1 MKSRFLLTACVTML
15 LTWMSSWAQAEQTPH
30 ELVETVTASV
40 LQVVRDNQDGL
51 DESPQE
57 FYAAVNDV
65 LSPVIAFDYIARSVM
80 GRYAKQATADQR
92 QRFSQVFQLDLI
104 STYAKGMA
112 AFGDER
118 IEVLPPAQDI
128 EGQKRVSVIQKVYTE
143 NGENTVSY
151 TMGFSKKTSEWKLL
165 NVVINGVNL
174 GATFRSQF
182 AQAMQKAGD
191 LDVVIKEW
199 SAQS

>member
-1 MKSRFLLTACVTML
+1 
-15 LTWMSSWAQAEQTPH
+15 
-30 ELVETVTASV
+30 
-40 LQVVRDNQDGL
+40 
-51 DESPQE
+51 
-57 FYAAVNDV
+57 
-65 LSPVIAFDYIARSVM
+65 
-80 GRYAKQATADQR
+80 R
-92 QRFSQVFQLDLI
+92 QRFSQVFQSDLI

-118 IEVLPPAQDI
+118 IEVLPPTQDI
-128 EGQKRVSVIQKVYTE
+128 EGQKRVNVIQKVYTE

>member
-1 MKSRFLLTACVTML
+1 MKSRFLLTTCVTML
-15 LTWMSSWAQAEQTPH
+15 FAWMSSWAQAEQTPH
-30 ELVETVTASV
+30 ELVESVTADV
-40 LQVVRDNQDGL
+40 LQVVRDNQEVL
-51 DESPQE
+51 DQSPKE

-92 QRFSQVFQLDLI
+92 QRFSQVFQSDLI

-118 IEVLPPAQDI
+118 IEVLPPTQDI
-128 EGQKRVSVIQKVYTE
+128 EGQKRVNVIQKVYTE

>member
-1 MKSRFLLTACVTML
+1 MKSRFLLTTCVTML
-15 LTWMSSWAQAEQTPH
+15 FAWMSSWAQAEQTPH
-30 ELVETVTASV
+30 ELVESVTADV
-40 LQVVRDNQDGL
+40 LQVVRDKQEVL
-51 DESPQE
+51 DQSPKE

-92 QRFSQVFQLDLI
+92 QRFSQVFQSDLI

-118 IEVLPPAQDI
+118 IEVLPPTQDI
-128 EGQKRVSVIQKVYTE
+128 EGQKRVNVIQKVYTE

>member
-1 MKSRFLLTACVTML
+1 MKSRFLLTTCVTML
-15 LTWMSSWAQAEQTPH
+15 FAWMSSWAQAEQTPH
-30 ELVETVTASV
+30 ELVESVTADV
-40 LQVVRDNQDGL
+40 LQVVRDKQEVL
-51 DESPQE
+51 DQSPKE

-80 GRYAKQATADQR
+80 GRYAEQATADQR
-92 QRFSQVFQLDLI
+92 QRFSQVFQSDLI

-118 IEVLPPAQDI
+118 IEVLPPTQDI
-128 EGQKRVSVIQKVYTE
+128 EGQKRVNVIQKVYTE

>member
-15 LTWMSSWAQAEQTPH
+15 FAWMSSWAQAEQTPH
-30 ELVETVTASV
+30 ELVESVTADV
-40 LQVVRDNQDGL
+40 LQVVRDNQEVL
-51 DESPQE
+51 DQSPKE

-92 QRFSQVFQLDLI
+92 QRFSQVFQSDLI

-118 IEVLPPAQDI
+118 IEVLPPTQDI
-128 EGQKRVSVIQKVYTE
+128 EGQKRVNVIQKVYTE

>member
-1 MKSRFLLTACVTML
+1 MRSRFLLTTCVAML
-15 LTWMSSWAQAEQTPH
+15 FAWMASWAQAEQTPH
-30 ELVETVTASV
+30 ELVESVTADV
-40 LQVVRDNQDGL
+40 LQVVRDNQETL
-51 DESPQE
+51 DDRPQE

-80 GRYAKQATADQR
+80 GRYAKQATVDQR
-92 QRFSQVFQLDLI
+92 QRFSQVFQSDLI

-118 IEVLPPAQDI
+118 IEVLPPEKDI
-128 EGQKRVSVIQKVYTE
+128 EGEKRVSVIQKVYTE
-143 NGENTVSY
+143 TGENTVSY

-191 LDVVIKEW
+191 LDVVIEEW